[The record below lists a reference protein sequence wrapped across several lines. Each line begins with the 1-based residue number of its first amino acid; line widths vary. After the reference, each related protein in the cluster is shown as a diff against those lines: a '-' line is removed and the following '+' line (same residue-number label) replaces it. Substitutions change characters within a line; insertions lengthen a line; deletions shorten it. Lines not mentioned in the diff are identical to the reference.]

1 MTAVFFHCSD
11 DQHVLLDR
19 SGAAMNL
26 SEAREHAERLV
37 RSYVMTPSAE
47 DWRNWVLHVTD
58 DLGDELFELP
68 FTDVLGQLH

>member
-1 MTAVFFHCSD
+1 MSAVYFHCSD
-11 DQHVLLDR
+11 EQHVLLDR
-19 SGAAMNL
+19 NGAAMDL
-26 SEAREHAERLV
+26 AEARVHAERLV

-68 FTDVLGQLH
+68 FAAVLGELH

>member
-1 MTAVFFHCSD
+1 MTAVYFHCSD

-19 SGAAMNL
+19 NGAAMNL
-26 SEAREHAERLV
+26 SEAREHAEQLV
-37 RSYVMTPSAE
+37 RSYVMMPSAE

-68 FTDVLGQLH
+68 FTAVLGQLH

>member
-1 MTAVFFHCSD
+1 MSAVYFHCSD
-11 DQHVLLDR
+11 EQHVLLDR
-19 SGAAMNL
+19 NGIAMDL
-26 SEAREHAERLV
+26 AEARVHAERLV

-68 FTDVLGQLH
+68 FTAVLGELH

>member
-1 MTAVFFHCSD
+1 MSAVYFHCSD
-11 DQHVLLDR
+11 EQHVLLDR
-19 SGAAMNL
+19 NGAAMDL
-26 SEAREHAERLV
+26 AEARVHAERLV

-68 FTDVLGQLH
+68 FTAVLGELH